1 MWKRVNVGKGNGGK
15 MWKKVNVK
23 MGECGKRRRLE
34 GLNVNKW

>member
-1 MWKRVNVGKGNGGK
+1 MWKRVNVGKGNGNR